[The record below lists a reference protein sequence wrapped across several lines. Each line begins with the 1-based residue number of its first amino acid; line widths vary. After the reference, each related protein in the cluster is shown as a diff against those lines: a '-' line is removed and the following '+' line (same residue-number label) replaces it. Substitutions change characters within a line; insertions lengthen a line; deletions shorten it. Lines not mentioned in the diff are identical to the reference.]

1 MTILVTGGAGF
12 IGSHLV
18 ETLLSQ
24 GEQIVILDNFNDFY
38 PSAYK
43 RENISA
49 SLRNPS
55 LTCYETDIC
64 NTASCQEIFEKH
76 GIEKVVH
83 LAAYAGVRPSIERP
97 LLYDEVNCRG
107 TLNLLELSRIYK
119 VKQFIFG
126 SSSSVY
132 GNNKKIPFSEDDPV
146 NEPISPYAATKR
158 AGELYCYNYHHLY
171 KIPIVCLRFFTVYG
185 PRQRPD
191 LAIRKFTELID
202 FDQQISMYG
211 DGTTQ
216 RDYTFVSDIID
227 GVVSTL
233 HRQFNFEIINLGNST
248 PIQLRRLIEIIEQ
261 ELGKKAHI
269 TMLPEQPGDVHRTYA
284 DISKAERLLHYKPK
298 VPIEQGIRLFVDWLK
313 ERKKQAEN
321 TSRNETDGIKK
332 FVTF

>member
-18 ETLLSQ
+18 EKLLFQ
-24 GEQIVILDNFNDFY
+24 GEQVVVIDNFNDFY
-38 PSAYK
+38 QPAYK
-43 RENISA
+43 RENIFGVI
-49 SLRNPS
+49 RNPR
-55 LTCYETDIC
+55 LTLYEIDIC
-64 NTASCQEIFEKH
+64 NIASCREVFEKH
-76 GIEKVVH
+76 RIEKIVH

-97 LLYDEVNCRG
+97 LLYEEVNCKG

-132 GNNKKIPFSEDDPV
+132 GNNKKIPFSENDPV

-158 AGELYCYNYHHLY
+158 AGELYCYNYHYLY
-171 KIPIVCLRFFTVYG
+171 KIPVACLRFFTVYG

-202 FDQQISMYG
+202 HDQQIPMYG

-216 RDYTFVSDIID
+216 RDYTFFSDIID

-233 HRQFNFEIINLGNST
+233 NKQFDFEIINLGNST
-248 PIQLRRLIEIIEQ
+248 PIQLARLIELIEQ
-261 ELGKKAHI
+261 ELGKKAKI
-269 TMLPEQPGDVHRTYA
+269 KRLPEQPGDVHRTYA
-284 DISKAERLLHYKPK
+284 DIRKAERILDYSPK
-298 VPIEQGIRLFVDWLK
+298 VSIEQGIRLFVAWYK
-313 ERKKQAEN
+313 ERKNKQPDPLFQAKL
-321 TSRNETDGIKK
+321 TQRNEIQ
-332 FVTF
+332 

>member
-1 MTILVTGGAGF
+1 MAILVTGGAGF

-18 ETLLSQ
+18 EKLLLL
-24 GEQIVILDNFNDFY
+24 GEQVVVIDNFNDFY
-38 PSAYK
+38 PPAYK

-49 SLRNPS
+49 VVRNPW
-55 LTCYETDIC
+55 LTLYETDIC
-64 NTASCQEIFEKH
+64 NTASCKEVFEKH
-76 GIEKVVH
+76 RVEKIVH

-97 LLYDEVNCRG
+97 LLYEEVNCRG

-158 AGELYCYNYHHLY
+158 GGELYCYNYHHLY
-171 KIPIVCLRFFTVYG
+171 EIPIACLRFFTVYG

-191 LAIRKFTELID
+191 LAIRKFTEIID
-202 FDQQISMYG
+202 HDQQIPMYG

-216 RDYTFVSDIID
+216 RDYTFFSDIID

-233 HRQFNFEIINLGNST
+233 KKQFDFEIINLGNST
-248 PIQLRRLIEIIEQ
+248 PIQLARLIELIEQ
-261 ELGKKAHI
+261 ELGKKAKI
-269 TMLPEQPGDVHRTYA
+269 KRLPEQPGDVHRTYA
-284 DISKAERLLHYKPK
+284 DIRKAERFLQYRPK
-298 VPIEQGIRLFVDWLK
+298 ISIEQGIRLFVAWYK
-313 ERKKQAEN
+313 EHKK
-321 TSRNETDGIKK
+321 
-332 FVTF
+332 

>member
-18 ETLLSQ
+18 EKLLFQ
-24 GEQIVILDNFNDFY
+24 GEQVVVIDNFNDFY
-38 PSAYK
+38 QPAYK
-43 RENISA
+43 RENISGA
-49 SLRNPS
+49 IRNQR
-55 LTCYETDIC
+55 LTLYETDIC
-64 NTASCQEIFEKH
+64 NTVSCKEVFEKH
-76 GIEKVVH
+76 RIEKIVH

-97 LLYDEVNCRG
+97 LLYEEVNCKG

-171 KIPIVCLRFFTVYG
+171 KIPVACLRFFTVYG

-191 LAIRKFTELID
+191 LAIRKFTEIID
-202 FDQQISMYG
+202 HNQQIPMYG
-211 DGTTQ
+211 NGTTQ
-216 RDYTFVSDIID
+216 RDYTFFSDIID

-233 HRQFNFEIINLGNST
+233 KKQFDFEIFNLGNST
-248 PIQLRRLIEIIEQ
+248 PVQLAKIIELIEQ
-261 ELGKKAHI
+261 ELGKKAKI
-269 TMLPEQPGDVHRTYA
+269 KRLPEQPGDVHRTYA
-284 DISKAERLLHYKPK
+284 DIRKAERFLQYRPK
-298 VPIEQGIRLFVDWLK
+298 VSIEQGIRLFVAWYK
-313 ERKKQAEN
+313 EHKK
-321 TSRNETDGIKK
+321 
-332 FVTF
+332 

>member
-1 MTILVTGGAGF
+1 M
-12 IGSHLV
+12 
-18 ETLLSQ
+18 
-24 GEQIVILDNFNDFY
+24 
-38 PSAYK
+38 
-43 RENISA
+43 
-49 SLRNPS
+49 
-55 LTCYETDIC
+55 YETDIG
-64 NTASCQEIFEKH
+64 NTASCREIFEKH
-76 GIEKVVH
+76 GIEKIVH

-97 LLYDEVNCRG
+97 LLYEEVNGRG

-171 KIPIVCLRFFTVYG
+171 KVPVTCLRFFTVYG

-202 FDQQISMYG
+202 HDQQIPMYG

-227 GVVSTL
+227 GVVAAVN
-233 HRQFNFEIINLGNST
+233 RQFDFEIINLGNSA
-248 PIQLRRLIEIIEQ
+248 PIQLIKLIELIER
-261 ELGKKAHI
+261 EMGKKANI
-269 TMLPEQPGDVHRTYA
+269 KRLPEQPGDVHRTYA
-284 DISKAERLLHYKPK
+284 DIHKAGRSLDYKPK
-298 VPIEQGIRLFVDWLK
+298 VPIEQGIRLFVAWYK
-313 ERKKQAEN
+313 GRKK
-321 TSRNETDGIKK
+321 
-332 FVTF
+332 

>member
-1 MTILVTGGAGF
+1 MAILVTGGAGF

-18 ETLLSQ
+18 EKLLLL
-24 GEQIVILDNFNDFY
+24 GEQVVVIDNFNDFY
-38 PSAYK
+38 PPAYK

-49 SLRNPS
+49 VVRNPW
-55 LTCYETDIC
+55 LTLYETDIC
-64 NTASCQEIFEKH
+64 NTASCKEVFEKH
-76 GIEKVVH
+76 HVEKIVH

-97 LLYDEVNCRG
+97 LLYEEVNCRG

-171 KIPIVCLRFFTVYG
+171 EIPIACLRFFTVYG

-191 LAIRKFTELID
+191 LAIRKFTEIID
-202 FDQQISMYG
+202 HNQQIPVYG

-216 RDYTFVSDIID
+216 RDYTFFSDIID

-233 HRQFNFEIINLGNST
+233 KKQFDFEIINLGNST
-248 PIQLRRLIEIIEQ
+248 PIQLARLIELIEQ
-261 ELGKKAHI
+261 ELGKKAKI
-269 TMLPEQPGDVHRTYA
+269 KRLPEQPGDVHRTYA
-284 DISKAERLLHYKPK
+284 DIRKAERFLQYRPK
-298 VPIEQGIRLFVDWLK
+298 VSIEQGIRLFVAWYK
-313 ERKKQAEN
+313 EHKK
-321 TSRNETDGIKK
+321 
-332 FVTF
+332 